1 MKRVSIY
8 LLAVLM
14 ILHSFAAGWILA
26 GFHMN
31 RDFIANNQCEN
42 RFVAESSCQ
51 GQCVLMRKLKE
62 QQKKEKE
69 NPEQKLP
76 EIMPLA
82 YPGSI
87 TAAAPAYQPAAGRI
101 PLPTYLNLYQHTAS
115 ATIFHPPLS

>member
-1 MKRVSIY
+1 MKQLVS
-8 LLAVLM
+8 LLIISIGL
-14 ILHSFAAGWILA
+14 F
-26 GFHMN
+26 
-31 RDFIANNQCEN
+31 
-42 RFVAESSCQ
+42 SCASDDN
-51 GQCVLMRKLKE
+51 K
-62 QQKKEKE
+62 KKEKE